1 VIVPVAVVLDVAMP
15 VVDVVHMAVVRYGDV
30 PAARLVLVTVAV
42 VRGVTAR
49 FAFVDVILMDLVQ
62 VTVMDVV
69 DVIVMRH
76 GHVPAAEPVL
86 VVVTGVL
93 TMLGGNAHVYP
104 RETCRSKAATS
115 VM

>member
-1 VIVPVAVVLDVAMP
+1 MIVPVAVVLDVAVP
-15 VVDVVHMAVVRYGDV
+15 VVDVVHVAVVRYGDV
-30 PAARLVLVTVAV
+30 PAARLVLVAVAV

-69 DVIVMRH
+69 DVIIMRH

-86 VVVTGVL
+86 VIVAGVL

-104 RETCRSKAATS
+104 RKTCRPKTATS